1 MRSAIL
7 WHFLLAAGRKHRRQ
21 ILRRLLR
28 AREGVSAVEY
38 ALLAALIA
46 AVIVVTVATLGGFTH
61 GAIDKAA
68 DCFDDP
74 AGC

>member
-1 MRSAIL
+1 MRWATLGHSSL
-7 WHFLLAAGRKHRRQ
+7 TAGRKHRRQ
-21 ILRRLLR
+21 TLRRLLG

-46 AVIVVTVATLGGFTH
+46 AVIVATVAVLGGFTH

-68 DCFDDP
+68 DCFDNP
-74 AGC
+74 ASC